1 MNYNLVFTI
10 YGLVFTILLLITLF
24 LKKRKNTIRTKIYTL
39 IIIVL
44 LIYSISEI
52 VSLFSLA
59 YFPDKPGLGV
69 NFKNINNVCMFSLIT
84 AVIIYYTCIYNN
96 YDKKYNSF
104 IELFKAEKYILVL
117 CIVDIL

>member
-24 LKKRKNTIRTKIYTL
+24 LKKRKSTIRTKIYTL

-52 VSLFSLA
+52 VSLFSLF

-69 NFKNINNVCMFSLIT
+69 NFKNINNNLWINLFNNSNNIFHF
-84 AVIIYYTCIYNN
+84 IRRYYCIHNC
-96 YDKKYNSF
+96 KRF
-104 IELFKAEKYILVL
+104 
-117 CIVDIL
+117 